1 MPVPQVHAPMVPVVP
16 IGITITTVPAHLD
29 SRERTAAMTLMSA
42 VSLVFA
48 SMVASVLIP
57 KGPSTASANLD
68 IVDAHVRC
76 PPFPVL
82 HHSALM
88 VAPVDRRV
96 IIHMSVLACQVCKH
110 SKTIIYH
117 TCFSVHN
124 LFFSQAPSYRHTN
137 FPKLMT

>member
-1 MPVPQVHAPMVPVVP
+1 MPVPQVHVPMVPVVP
-16 IGITITTVPAHLD
+16 IGITTITVPAHLD
-29 SRERTAAMTLMSA
+29 SRERTAALTLMSA

-48 SMVASVLIP
+48 SMVAFVLIP
-57 KGPSTASANLD
+57 MGPSTASANLD
-68 IVDAHVRC
+68 IVDVHVRC

-88 VAPVDRRV
+88 GAPADRRM
-96 IIHMSVLACQVCKH
+96 IIHTSVLACQVCKR
-110 SKTIIYH
+110 SKTIMYH
-117 TCFSVHN
+117 TCFREQN